1 MKTDYDL
8 NETLYLPFKINEI
21 FVNSLGEVTYTLASV
36 APFMIYR
43 QTGIDQIDLN
53 TWAYSWKRK
62 KHEENI

>member
-1 MKTDYDL
+1 MKTNYDL

-43 QTGIDQIDLN
+43 QTGIDQKDLN
-53 TWAYSWKRK
+53 IWAYSWKRK